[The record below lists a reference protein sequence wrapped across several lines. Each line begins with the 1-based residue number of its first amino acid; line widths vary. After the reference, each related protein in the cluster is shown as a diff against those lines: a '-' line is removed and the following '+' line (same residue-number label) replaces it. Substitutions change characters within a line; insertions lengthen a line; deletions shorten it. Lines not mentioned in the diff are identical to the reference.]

1 MDAQKDKKK
10 QKISKKGWLIII
22 GSIVISVLILVGTMY
37 KIDMDRM
44 KHNYD
49 VVFST
54 WGRDYEPNK
63 RYNQQ

>member
-22 GSIVISVLILVGTMY
+22 GSIVISILILVGTMY

-44 KHNYD
+44 EHNYD

-54 WGRDYEPNK
+54 WGRDYESNV
-63 RYNQQ
+63 RYNQ

>member
-54 WGRDYEPNK
+54 WGRDYEANV
-63 RYNQQ
+63 RYNQ

>member
-1 MDAQKDKKK
+1 MNAQEDKKK
-10 QKISKKGWLIII
+10 PKKVKKEWLIII
-22 GSIVISVLILVGTMY
+22 SLIVISILILVGTMY

-54 WGRDYEPNK
+54 WGRDYEPNV
-63 RYNQQ
+63 RYNQ